1 MRSRAVFTA
10 ALLNP
15 IFPPPISMALL
26 DHLFNRAAARSKP
39 LPEPGESRPDSKPPT
54 QAAVERKVLRLERR
68 ELLYA
73 VIRESMARVGI
84 LSSTYKYKVLSL
96 DSRGNEYLVMMDLP
110 QDLASHL
117 DQLATIEET
126 VIASALQRHRI
137 TVVAVYWR
145 IQDLG
150 KATASVLRRPRAD
163 QGGDHMVSAED
174 SVPAGPS
181 ATKRFA
187 PIRAEEMQAYKAGQ
201 RPVAPAPHDNFE
213 STQPAETG
221 FEETRLDDREESA
234 DRMPLSRTQYGDL
247 I

>member
-1 MRSRAVFTA
+1 
-10 ALLNP
+10 
-15 IFPPPISMALL
+15 MALL
-26 DHLFNRAAARSKP
+26 DHLFNRKAARGKQ
-39 LPEPGESRPDSKPPT
+39 LPEAGESRPDTNPPT

-110 QDLASHL
+110 QDLADHL

-126 VIASALQRHRI
+126 VMASALQRHRI

-145 IQDLG
+145 IHDLG
-150 KATASVLRRPRAD
+150 KPSASVLRRPRTD
-163 QGGDHMVSAED
+163 TSNDLLVSTDD
-174 SVPAGPS
+174 SLPLGAGV
-181 ATKRFA
+181 ARRFE
-187 PIRAEEMQAYKAGQ
+187 PIRPEEMQAYKAGQ
-201 RPVAPAPHDNFE
+201 RPAAPAAPRGFE
-213 STQPAETG
+213 STQPNDTG
-221 FEETRLDDREESA
+221 FEETRLDEREEGPA
-234 DRMPLSRTQYGDL
+234 RMPLSRTQYGDR

>member
-1 MRSRAVFTA
+1 
-10 ALLNP
+10 
-15 IFPPPISMALL
+15 MALL
-26 DHLFNRAAARSKP
+26 DNLFSRKNARSKQAP
-39 LPEPGESRPDSKPPT
+39 DTGDSRPDASSDQA

-73 VIRESMARVGI
+73 VIREAMARVGV

-126 VIASALQRHRI
+126 VMESARQRHRI

-145 IQDLG
+145 IHDLG
-150 KATASVLRRPRAD
+150 KSGSAVLRKPRQEVAAD
-163 QGGDHMVSAED
+163 LVVSTDD
-174 SVPAGPS
+174 SLPLGAALPR
-181 ATKRFA
+181 RFE
-187 PIRAEEMQAYKAGQ
+187 PIRPDEVRAYKDGQ
-201 RPVAPAPHDNFE
+201 RPPSAAVPVPKGFE
-213 STQPAETG
+213 STQFPEPS
-221 FEETRLDDREESA
+221 FEETRIDERTDRDDA
-234 DRMPLSRTQYGDL
+234 QVRMPLSRTQYGDL